1 MHERIRTVVTGK
13 KSVKGVERNMNRK
26 NRNHIIKAAAAFLT
40 CTVVFAAAACGK
52 KESSNN
58 LLTEKEET
66 AREVNMFSPMEKT
79 EADSVNTARSATDKT
94 VIMAEEK
101 LGIKVSY
108 VTYTAEDYQDKTYD
122 DVSLDRARS
131 NMDDIYLLNP
141 DTIKILGEEGRLM
154 DLSGLSGARNLRDV
168 VKAANVVNGKLVAIP
183 QEVVAYGLFINKD
196 MFDMYEL
203 ELPETPEEFLECC
216 RVFKENGIETPVGAN
231 RWWLETFV
239 LAQAY
244 ADLYNGG
251 NTEAEIAALNSG
263 ESRYS
268 DYMRPGFEFLQEM
281 IDKGYIDAKK
291 AYVSEAIE
299 GEGAD
304 FLAQKTPI
312 VMAYWGAAN
321 TDTAYGDPDF
331 EMLVIGF
338 PSSRGQMPVM
348 PMTGFAVGVEAE
360 HAEDAMRAVDVM
372 TSDEALKVYA
382 ETNRVISP
390 SKNVEVECIPALK
403 PLNDRIQ
410 ENIYVL
416 GANAGMKL
424 EQWGNTCLVVREL
437 LNGATVDECMAEFDR
452 LQEETLE

>member
-1 MHERIRTVVTGK
+1 MWGKRKRNLTRAMVLCLATVTV
-13 KSVKGVERNMNRK
+13 
-26 NRNHIIKAAAAFLT
+26 LT
-40 CTVVFAAAACGK
+40 LAACGK
-52 KESSNN
+52 KDADNIMITEEKAEERIVN
-58 LLTEKEET
+58 L
-66 AREVNMFSPMEKT
+66 FSPMEKT
-79 EADSVNTARSATDKT
+79 EANTVNVARSASDKT
-94 VIMAEEK
+94 VIMAEKK
-101 LGIKVSY
+101 LGVKVDY
-108 VTYTAEDYQDKTYD
+108 ITYTAEDYQDKTYD
-122 DVSLDRARS
+122 DVTIDRARN

-141 DTIKILGEEGRLM
+141 DVIQTLGEENKLI
-154 DLSGLSGARNLRDV
+154 DLSGLSCAENLRDV
-168 VKAANVVNGKLVAIP
+168 VKTANTVNGRLVAIP
-183 QEVVAYGLFINKD
+183 QEIVVYGLFINKD
-196 MFDMYEL
+196 MFDQYGL

-263 ESRYS
+263 ESKYS

-321 TDTAYGDPDF
+321 TETAYGAPDF
-331 EMLVIGF
+331 NMLVIGF
-338 PSSRGQMPVM
+338 PSNRGRMPVM
-348 PMTGFAVGVEAE
+348 SMTGLGIGAEAE
-360 HAEDAMRAVDVM
+360 HAEEAMETLEVM
-372 TSDEALKVYA
+372 LSDEALQVYA
-382 ETNRVISP
+382 ETNKVISP

-410 ENIYVL
+410 SNVYVL
-416 GANAGMKL
+416 GANANMKL
-424 EQWGNTCLVVREL
+424 EQWGNTCLIVRKL
-437 LNGATVDECMAEFDR
+437 LNGTTVDECMAEFDR